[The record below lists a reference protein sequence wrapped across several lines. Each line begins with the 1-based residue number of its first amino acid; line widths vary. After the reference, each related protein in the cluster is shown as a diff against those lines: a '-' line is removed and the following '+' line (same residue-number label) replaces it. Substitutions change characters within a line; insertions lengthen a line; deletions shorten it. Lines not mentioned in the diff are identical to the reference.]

1 MLISGFVK
9 KTAFYI
15 IYVVS
20 FLIIFQTANVIMSAE
35 ASTIQDPD
43 RNSVDRSDMSFR
55 IQDQQTDDLKK
66 QFESGMEESNR
77 DNWIFVNHD
86 IYGTR
91 NSNQTQ
97 IDKSNVADLK
107 VKWRL
112 NNTYEIQD
120 PPIIVN
126 NSGYFQDYIGNI
138 VAFHTL
144 TGNIKWKLDLDGGPT
159 MGLYFSDG
167 IIYATIGTKAQII
180 SVDSTNGEILW
191 ESPILGNTSLGYA
204 INSPP
209 LIW

>member
-20 FLIIFQTANVIMSAE
+20 FLIIFQTANVIMSAG

-112 NNTYEIQD
+112 KYD
-120 PPIIVN
+120 
-126 NSGYFQDYIGNI
+126 
-138 VAFHTL
+138 
-144 TGNIKWKLDLDGGPT
+144 
-159 MGLYFSDG
+159 
-167 IIYATIGTKAQII
+167 
-180 SVDSTNGEILW
+180 
-191 ESPILGNTSLGYA
+191 
-204 INSPP
+204 
-209 LIW
+209 